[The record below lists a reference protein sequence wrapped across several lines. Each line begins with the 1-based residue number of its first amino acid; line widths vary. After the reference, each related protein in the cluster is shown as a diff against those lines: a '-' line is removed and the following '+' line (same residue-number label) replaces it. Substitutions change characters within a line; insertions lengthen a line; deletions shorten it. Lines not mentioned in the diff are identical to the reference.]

1 MIRVSYKNIWNFA
14 VHYWRRRLKSGLAA
28 VFLMLAAVISDMI
41 LPIYVGKTVDVLAQ
55 GNVGDAGSLDEA
67 VRYFMIFVGLG
78 VAFSFLRSASIFFW
92 NWFAVYNLYD
102 IVNEGMRK
110 VQRFSADWHANAFAG
125 GTVRKVTRGMWSF
138 DVFED
143 TLFMGLFPAVCMMV
157 GMAVMLITQVPDVG
171 YFAAATIVFYA
182 AFSIWVSVKI
192 LAPRFRESAAADTKL
207 GATLADIIT
216 GNPTVKAFGAERR
229 EDDFFKKIADHWLKK
244 AMVSW
249 QLAQAT
255 DLIRSLLR
263 MVMMAGMF
271 GLTIWMWTEGR
282 ATAGDTALVLTS
294 FFIVGGYL
302 RDIGMHITNLQKSA
316 SELEDIVYFWM
327 RQDEIQD
334 VPGAKTL
341 VIGQGGRGPGE
352 IEFKNV
358 NFGYESQKKPVFEDF
373 SIHIRAG
380 EKIALVGPSGS
391 GKSTFAKLLQR
402 LYDIQS
408 GEILIDG
415 QNIAHVTQESLR
427 QALALVPQDP
437 ILFHRSL
444 TDNIKYGRPHADQK
458 QVEQAAAEAFA
469 HDFIQTLPFE
479 YNTLVGERG
488 IKLSGGE
495 RQRVAIARAIL
506 ADAKILILDEATSS
520 LDSISEHYIQKALE
534 SLMRG
539 RTTITIAH
547 RLATIRQ
554 ADRILVF
561 DKGRVV
567 EEGTHD
573 ALLKRADSHYK
584 KLFDMQA
591 LDLVG

>member
-14 VHYWRRRLKSGLAA
+14 VHYWKRRLKSGLAA
-28 VFLMLAAVISDMI
+28 VLLMLAAVISDMI

-55 GNVGDAGSLDEA
+55 GAANDSGALDQA
-67 VRYFMIFVGLG
+67 IRYFIIFVGLG

-92 NWFAVYNLYD
+92 NWFAVYNLYV
-102 IVNEGMRK
+102 IVNDGMRK

-157 GMAVMLITQVPDVG
+157 GMAIMLIIQVPDVG
-171 YFAAATIVFYA
+171 YFAAGMIVFYA
-182 AFSIWVSVKI
+182 TFSIWVSVKI

-229 EDDFFKKIADHWLKK
+229 EDEFFKKIADHWLKK

-271 GLTIWMWTEGR
+271 GLTIWMWSEGR

-334 VPGAKTL
+334 VPGAKPL

-408 GEILIDG
+408 GAILIDG

-444 TDNIKYGRPHADQK
+444 TDNIKYGRPYADQK

-479 YNTLVGERG
+479 YNTMVGERG

-534 SLMRG
+534 TLMRG

-561 DKGRVV
+561 DKGRIV

>member
-1 MIRVSYKNIWNFA
+1 M
-14 VHYWRRRLKSGLAA
+14 
-28 VFLMLAAVISDMI
+28 
-41 LPIYVGKTVDVLAQ
+41 
-55 GNVGDAGSLDEA
+55 
-67 VRYFMIFVGLG
+67 
-78 VAFSFLRSASIFFW
+78 
-92 NWFAVYNLYD
+92 
-102 IVNEGMRK
+102 
-110 VQRFSADWHANAFAG
+110 
-125 GTVRKVTRGMWSF
+125 
-138 DVFED
+138 
-143 TLFMGLFPAVCMMV
+143 
-157 GMAVMLITQVPDVG
+157 
-171 YFAAATIVFYA
+171 
-182 AFSIWVSVKI
+182 
-192 LAPRFRESAAADTKL
+192 
-207 GATLADIIT
+207 
-216 GNPTVKAFGAERR
+216 
-229 EDDFFKKIADHWLKK
+229 
-244 AMVSW
+244 
-249 QLAQAT
+249 
-255 DLIRSLLR
+255 
-263 MVMMAGMF
+263 
-271 GLTIWMWTEGR
+271 
-282 ATAGDTALVLTS
+282 
-294 FFIVGGYL
+294 
-302 RDIGMHITNLQKSA
+302 
-316 SELEDIVYFWM
+316 
-327 RQDEIQD
+327 
-334 VPGAKTL
+334 
-341 VIGQGGRGPGE
+341 
-352 IEFKNV
+352 
-358 NFGYESQKKPVFEDF
+358 NFGYELQKKPVFENF

-408 GEILIDG
+408 GEVLIDG
-415 QNIAHVTQESLR
+415 QNIARVTQESLR

-444 TDNIKYGRPHADQK
+444 TDNIKYGRPHADQS

-479 YNTLVGERG
+479 YNTMVGERG

-534 SLMRG
+534 TLMRG

-561 DKGRVV
+561 DKGRIV

-573 ALLKRADSHYK
+573 DLLKRPDSHYK